1 MLRNPIAAATL
12 SSAVSVLLP
21 FSPVVTDGD
30 CSRDC
35 DNANRVGD
43 DHRDIAECDR
53 VGEPCAIADPQQAEE
68 RHADVGRAAPLM
80 GAQCLQERTGAHDDS
95 ARSGQNRK

>member
-68 RHADVGRAAPLM
+68 RHADVGRAAPHLNTNRIDDR
-80 GAQCLQERTGAHDDS
+80 GASRLHIALF
-95 ARSGQNRK
+95 AFI